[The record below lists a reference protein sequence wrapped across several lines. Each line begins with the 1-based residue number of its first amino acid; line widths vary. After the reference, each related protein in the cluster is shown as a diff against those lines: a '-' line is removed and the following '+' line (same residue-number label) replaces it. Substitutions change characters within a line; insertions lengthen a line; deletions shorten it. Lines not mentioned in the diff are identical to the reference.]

1 MKKKIGLLY
10 GGKSAEHE
18 VSLSTAKAVTQA
30 IDFEQYEVHPIFITL
45 DGEWLTGPQLIAP
58 VETIEQLQLTSNNKA
73 NNITEFIE
81 AHNKLQFDVIFPLLH
96 GTNGEDGTVQGL
108 LEVLNLPYVGNGVL
122 ASSAGMDKVVM
133 KQLFEI
139 AGLAQTP
146 YAYFIRSEWE
156 KDRDSILAKCDNLQA
171 PLFVKPANL
180 GSSVGIS
187 KATNRDE
194 LIAAIELALQYDRKI
209 IVEQG
214 IIGREIEM
222 GVLGN
227 DEPQTSVVGE
237 IKPVTDFYDYD
248 SKYKDGTTA
257 LIIPAEVSENVLT
270 TMSDMAKRA
279 FKILDASG
287 LVRADFFVTADD
299 EVLINEVN
307 TMPGFTPFSMYPL
320 LWQNTGV
327 SYPQLINQLITLALE
342 RHTEKQ
348 KLQYNKD

>member
-30 IDFEQYEVHPIFITL
+30 LDFGQYEVHPIFITL
-45 DGEWLTGPQLIAP
+45 DGEWITGPQLTTP
-58 VETIEQLQLTSNNKA
+58 VETIEQLQLPSNNKP
-73 NNITEFIE
+73 NNITKFVE
-81 AHNKLQFDVIFPLLH
+81 AHNELQFDVIFPLLH

-108 LEVLNLPYVGNGVL
+108 LEVLNVPYVGNGVL

-156 KDRDSILAKCDNLQA
+156 KDRDGMLAKCEQLQA

-287 LVRADFFVTADD
+287 LVRADFFVTAED

-327 SYPQLINQLITLALE
+327 SYPELINQLITLALE